1 MNQFCKITVS
11 SARSLSL
18 SEILPPFLEEEWEE
32 DWEDML
38 EEEGMENSTFDPP
51 SDRWAPAPEIPHLPP
66 AIVTDLTAYGMFSQ
80 EEDGSWRVSYE
91 DSEITGL
98 EGCLTTF
105 CLTASGMLIM
115 LRRGTV
121 KTCMAFEAGHRHLC
135 DYGSAG
141 GISSVFLHTHSL
153 RGEWTEN
160 GGTVIADYSVEMRG
174 SRTERNTLSI
184 TVEPQ

>member
-1 MNQFCKITVS
+1 MNRPCKITVTS
-11 SARSLSL
+11 TRSLSV
-18 SEILPPFLEEEWEE
+18 SAMLPPFLEEEWEDE
-32 DWEDML
+32 WEDML
-38 EEEGMENSTFDPP
+38 DEEGMDSDSFDPP
-51 SDRWAPAPEIPHLPP
+51 SDRWKPEAEVPHLPP
-66 AIVTDLTAYGMFSQ
+66 ALTTDLTAFGIFSQ

-105 CLTASGMLIM
+105 CLVPSGMLIM

-135 DYGSAG
+135 DYGVSG

-153 RGEWTEN
+153 RGAWDEN
-160 GGTVIADYSVEMRG
+160 GGTVTVDYSVEMRG

-184 TVEPQ
+184 TVE